1 MKKFLTILVL
11 LSLAVSCEK
20 KFQFSQPLSLQSDK
34 VELEAEE
41 GSTAV
46 IVYAN
51 DAWTATLTE
60 GGVWA
65 RLENTSGQGLG
76 QVKFS
81 YSANEGLARK
91 AVIEISSAGQIRR
104 VSMVQKAGF
113 GDIQLQFTEAVAE
126 LPRNAASGAL
136 PFLTNLPSSEF
147 ANLQVKALTEEGNP
161 VNWLSGL
168 TIGEGAVN
176 VNVSA
181 LEGTERVAVLT
192 LTYVDALDKEYN
204 ATLKL
209 TQKDQSPYLAFSTEI
224 IGKQFSSL
232 AASVSLPFTSNL
244 LPFLKDIVRNA
255 SSSQPWAR
263 ISLAANGVQAIV
275 VDMDENTDASE
286 RTATLTFP
294 FTDAGGTTASFTY
307 LLVQKGFT
315 PHYSFSELKAMVTGD
330 SYYFSAD
337 GAIEGVIISDMDSP
351 NMETAP
357 NTDAAT
363 LDGTLNGRTGYIQS
377 PDGTSGF
384 RILFSSREDNVLH
397 KGDKVTMDLNGTTI
411 RKESNPERYTIEG
424 VTSATL
430 ALDGKENPVVR
441 EKTLSTLVD
450 SDVYTLVKVIGLEMS
465 FKQGAYTNCH
475 DGYSLAV
482 SALNP
487 AGMKTNESGGSGSP
501 QKFDTTPCSMF
512 DAQGNEINLLI
523 NNAVTWRRYGN
534 GVPQGTCSVTGIVVH
549 TDLKRWARNGWLGRY
564 QLRPMEESDIV
575 STGERFSHEII
586 SWRKGWGDTQLK
598 GAEAISAGL
607 SGEGSVISNMESLVT
622 IQTAVAFNALTNY
635 NGSTDG
641 YYKGQVKN
649 AALSFVK
656 KGGYYWAS
664 DDITNLDDAPWFGL
678 KFSTAGLTG
687 SNLVFIWSAVQ
698 GSASGSNN
706 DFQGPTQYKVE
717 YSTDGTHF
725 TAIDHIYAMNPVV
738 CWNGNVIGGFSVP
751 GMHQYVTAL
760 PASLL
765 GQENVW
771 VRVRAASAVSLD
783 NDFLTP
789 EGGTIKNYSTSLSPV
804 VRFGELSV
812 QYN

>member
-1 MKKFLTILVL
+1 MRKFLTILL
-11 LSLAVSCEK
+11 LLALTVSCEK

-34 VELEAEE
+34 VELEAGE
-41 GSTAV
+41 GSTPV

-51 DAWTATLTE
+51 DSWTATLAE
-60 GGVWA
+60 GTSWA
-65 RLENTSGQGLG
+65 RLENTSGKGLG
-76 QVKFS
+76 QVKFI
-81 YSANEGLARK
+81 YGANDGLARK
-91 AVIEISSAGQIRR
+91 AVIEISSASEIRR

-113 GDIQLQFTEAVAE
+113 GDIQLEFAEVVAD

-136 PFLTNLPSSEF
+136 PFLTNLPSSEL
-147 ANLQVKALTEEGNP
+147 AKLQVKALTEEGNP
-161 VNWLSGL
+161 VTWLSGL
-168 TIGEGAVN
+168 SIGEGAVKM
-176 VNVSA
+176 NVSA

-192 LTYVDALDKEYN
+192 LSYMDALDKAYN
-204 ATLKL
+204 ATVKL
-209 TQKDQSPYLAFSTEI
+209 TQKDQSPYLAFSTEV
-224 IGKQFSSL
+224 IGKQYSSL

-244 LPFLKDIVRNA
+244 LPYLSEIVRNA
-255 SSSQPWAR
+255 SSSQSWAR
-263 ISLAANGVQAIV
+263 ISLAAGGVQAIV
-275 VDMDENTDASE
+275 VDMDENTGSSE
-286 RTATLTFP
+286 RSATLTFP
-294 FTDAGGTTASFTY
+294 FTDAGGSTASFTY
-307 LLVQKGFT
+307 LLTQKGLT

-330 SYYFSAD
+330 SYYFSGD
-337 GAIEGVIISDMDSP
+337 GAIEGVVISDMDSP

-377 PDGTSGF
+377 VDGTSGF
-384 RILFSSREDNVLH
+384 RIVFATRADNVLH
-397 KGDKVTMDLNGTTI
+397 KGNKVTLDLNGTTI
-411 RKESNPERYTIEG
+411 RKESEPLCFTIEG
-424 VTSATL
+424 VTSASL
-430 ALDGKENPVVR
+430 AIDGNENPVVR
-441 EKTLSTLVD
+441 EKTISTLVD
-450 SDVYTLVKVIGLEMS
+450 NDVYTLVKVTGLEMS
-465 FKQGAYTNCH
+465 FKQGSYTNCH

-487 AGMKTNESGGSGSP
+487 VGMKTNESGGSSSP

-564 QLRPMEESDIV
+564 QLRPMEESDIA
-575 STGERFSHEII
+575 STGERFSREIVA
-586 SWRKGWGDTQLK
+586 WRKGWGDTQLK

-607 SGEGSVISNMESLVT
+607 SGNGSVISNMESLVT

-664 DDITNLDDAPWFGL
+664 EDISNLNDAPWFGL

-725 TAIDHIYAMNPVV
+725 TAIDHIYAMHPVV
-738 CWNGNVIGGFSVP
+738 CWNGNVVGGFSVP

-765 GQENVW
+765 GQANVW

>member
-1 MKKFLTILVL
+1 MRKFLTLSVL
-11 LSLAVSCEK
+11 LALAVSCEK

-41 GSTAV
+41 GTTPV

-51 DAWTATLTE
+51 DAWTASLVE
-60 GGVWA
+60 GGEWA
-65 RLENTSGQGLG
+65 RLENTSGKGLG
-76 QVKFS
+76 QVRFS
-81 YSANEGLARK
+81 YDKNDGLARK
-91 AVIEISSAGQIRR
+91 AVIEIGSAGETRR

-113 GDIQLQFTEAVAE
+113 GDIQLRFTEAIAE
-126 LPRNAASGAL
+126 LPRDAASGAL
-136 PFLTNLPSSEF
+136 PFLTNLPADEC
-147 ANLQVKALTEEGNP
+147 AKLQVTALTEEGTP

-168 TIGEGAVN
+168 SIGEGAV
-176 VNVSA
+176 VMQVSA
-181 LEGTERVAVLT
+181 LEGVERVAVLT
-192 LTYVDALDKEYN
+192 LTYKDALDKAYE
-204 ATLKL
+204 ATVKL
-209 TQKDQSPYLAFSTEI
+209 TQKDQSPYLAFSSEVI
-224 IGKQFSSL
+224 EKPFSSL
-232 AASVSLPFTSNL
+232 AASVSLPFTTNL
-244 LPFLKDIVRNA
+244 LPYLKDIVRNA

-263 ISLAANGVQAIV
+263 ISLAATGVLAMV
-275 VDMDENTDASE
+275 VDLDENTASSE
-286 RTATLTFP
+286 RSATLSFP
-294 FTDAGGTTASFTY
+294 FTDAGGRTATFTY
-307 LLVQKGFT
+307 LLTQKGLT
-315 PHYSFSELKAMVTGD
+315 PHYSFSDLKAMVTAD
-330 SYYFSAD
+330 SYFFSAD
-337 GAIEGVIISDMDSP
+337 GAIEGVVISDMDSS

-384 RILFSSREDNVLH
+384 RIVFSTRADNILH
-397 KGDKVTMDLNGTTI
+397 KGDRVTVDLHGTTI

-424 VTSATL
+424 ITSA
-430 ALDGKENPVVR
+430 AFSISGNGQPVVR
-441 EKTLSTLVD
+441 EKTLAALTD
-450 SDVYTLVKVIGLEMS
+450 SDVYTLVKVPGLEMS

-482 SALNP
+482 STLNP

-512 DAQGNEINLLI
+512 DAQGNEIKLLI

-564 QLRPMEESDIV
+564 QLRPMEESDIA
-575 STGERFSHEII
+575 STGERFSHEIV
-586 SWRKGWGDTQLK
+586 SWRKGWSDTQLK
-598 GAEAISAGL
+598 GADAISAGL
-607 SGEGSVISNMESLVT
+607 KGEGSIISNMESLVT
-622 IQTAVAFNALTNY
+622 IQTAVAFDALTNY